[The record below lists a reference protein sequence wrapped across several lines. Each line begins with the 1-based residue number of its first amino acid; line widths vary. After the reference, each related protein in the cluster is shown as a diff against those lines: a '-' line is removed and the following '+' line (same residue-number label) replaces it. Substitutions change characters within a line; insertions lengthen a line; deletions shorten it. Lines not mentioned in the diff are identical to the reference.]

1 MARKG
6 WSKSLSGFAR
16 EVEAQQNKRLRAT
29 ALQALSGV
37 IERSPVDTGAF
48 RGSHRVSVA
57 TPDNGYS
64 LEDTDRSGSATL
76 AKGSAKIQSVRTAWE
91 VIYVQS
97 NLPYA
102 EAIEF
107 GQFIYKPAGKTTP
120 AGYSIQAPAGV
131 YAITFDN
138 LRAQNT

>member
-16 EVEAQQNKRLRAT
+16 EVEAEQNKRLRAT

-48 RGSHRVSVA
+48 RGNNSVSVGQ
-57 TPDNGYS
+57 PDRGYDLDS
-64 LEDTDRSGSATL
+64 QDRSGSEALGNGMRIIGRVTK
-76 AKGSAKIQSVRTAWE
+76 AFD
-91 VIYVQS
+91 VIYIQN

-102 EAIEF
+102 EQLEN
-107 GQFIYKPAGKTTP
+107 GSST
-120 AGYSIQAPAGV
+120 QAPAGV

>member
-16 EVEAQQNKRLRAT
+16 EVEAEQNKRLRAT

-37 IERSPVDTGAF
+37 IERSPVDTGHF
-48 RGSHRVSVA
+48 RGNNIVSVGA
-57 TPDNGYS
+57 PDS
-64 LEDTDRSGSATL
+64 DIDEMAEDESGTETL
-76 AKGSAKIQSVRTAWE
+76 AQGMSIIGRVTNAFD
-91 VIYVQS
+91 VIYIQN

-102 EAIEF
+102 EKLEN
-107 GQFIYKPAGKTTP
+107 GSST
-120 AGYSIQAPAGV
+120 QAPAGV

>member
-16 EVEAQQNKRLRAT
+16 EVEAEQNKRLRAT
-29 ALQALSGV
+29 DLQALNGV

-48 RGSHRVSVA
+48 RGNNWLTVGERDDGYNLDA
-57 TPDNGYS
+57 NGIYNQQQANAR
-64 LEDTDRSGSATL
+64 LAAIKSGF
-76 AKGSAKIQSVRTAWE
+76 E
-91 VIYVQS
+91 VIYIQN

-102 EAIEF
+102 EKLEN
-107 GQFIYKPAGKTTP
+107 GSST
-120 AGYSIQAPAGV
+120 QAPAGV